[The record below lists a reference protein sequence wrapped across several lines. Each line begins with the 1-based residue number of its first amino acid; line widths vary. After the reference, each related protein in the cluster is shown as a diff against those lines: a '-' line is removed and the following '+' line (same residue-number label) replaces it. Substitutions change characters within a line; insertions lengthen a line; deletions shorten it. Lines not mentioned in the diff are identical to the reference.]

1 MTTEQFYGNIKQYV
15 KNRNKS
21 WDAKALKVRAMVA
34 KTTQMSEFYKGTDVK

>member
-1 MTTEQFYGNIKQYV
+1 MTTEQFYGNIKHV